1 MTRYVAGA
9 RDAERFLDL
18 AAEHWDLLRLFVRR
32 EQSFRL
38 LVLLDIQTL
47 RDLLI
52 ASVTRIPNTAEL

>member
-1 MTRYVAGA
+1 
-9 RDAERFLDL
+9 L